1 MNCSSDGYGQ
11 LAGGVDDGQR
21 AGIIISR
28 EYAAYAPGKCNH
40 EQALADSR
48 QKTCSDR
55 NFQIG
60 SEKQTEPSCGSDGG
74 KQRDCELRSDTVQR
88 RTYGKFADAGSDHAG
103 RDHPSGLCKRES
115 DGNPVRGNMLIDA
128 GYDLQ
133 QNHGG

>member
-1 MNCSSDGYGQ
+1 MNCGSDGYGQ

-55 NFQIG
+55 NFHIG

-74 KQRDCELRSDTVQR
+74 NSVIANCGLTRSSVEPMASLPTLAPIMRAVTTQAACVSVSPMEIP
-88 RTYGKFADAGSDHAG
+88 YAGI
-103 RDHPSGLCKRES
+103 C
-115 DGNPVRGNMLIDA
+115 
-128 GYDLQ
+128 
-133 QNHGG
+133 

>member
-1 MNCSSDGYGQ
+1 MNCGSDGYGQ

-88 RTYGKFADAGSDHAG
+88 RTYGKFADMRAVTTQAACVSVSPMEIPYAGI
-103 RDHPSGLCKRES
+103 C
-115 DGNPVRGNMLIDA
+115 
-128 GYDLQ
+128 
-133 QNHGG
+133 